1 MFLEHLKNKVDALT
15 SQEKV
20 KKLPVLC
27 ERKLFAITKLRDG
40 RWAIC
45 VANRYLK
52 NEEILDLTDMVNAAG
67 NGKVFKSVA
76 EYGETT
82 GSFYPLIFDD
92 ETGTTKSGIGHVII
106 SPEYSRYVSPKDLK
120 IAYTKLLESEFG
132 RAFDIFVKLRRA
144 EFQKFAVESFDDF
157 EGTDIKSSIAEQ
169 VKFYKA
175 EFDSLY
181 PASIAAFN
189 KTFSIAEEK
198 ESE

>member
-1 MFLEHLKNKVDALT
+1 MFLEHLKNKVDAFT
-15 SQEKV
+15 SQENV

-52 NEEILDLTDMVNAAG
+52 NEEILDLADMVNVAG
-67 NGKVFKSVA
+67 NGKVFNSVA
-76 EYGETT
+76 EYGDTT
-82 GSFYPLIFDD
+82 GSFYTLIFDD
-92 ETGTTKSGIGHVII
+92 ETGTTKSGIGHVIV

-120 IAYTKLLESEFG
+120 MAYAKLLENEFG
-132 RAFDIFVKLRRA
+132 RAFDIFVKLKRA

-189 KTFSIAEEK
+189 KTFTPAEEK